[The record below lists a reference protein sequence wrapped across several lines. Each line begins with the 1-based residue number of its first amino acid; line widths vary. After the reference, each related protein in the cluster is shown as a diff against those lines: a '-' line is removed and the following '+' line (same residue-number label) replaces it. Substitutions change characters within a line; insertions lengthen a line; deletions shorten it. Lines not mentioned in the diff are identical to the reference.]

1 MKKTRFIAL
10 FITAAMIT
18 TSAVSFPA
26 YAQETATSSSSV
38 GNTTGEWENK
48 LGDPI
53 YAEILNN
60 ADENEK
66 FMTIIRIPDMAD
78 HEAIEKEA
86 QSITGINE
94 ENYDTI
100 SESEYNEELAKWSSE
115 DEELLKNASN
125 PEDMKKSIID
135 GRVREN
141 KANRFA
147 RIVNQL
153 TADVY
158 TEENAKILAKLGV
171 AEEDIVDYGTD
182 LPEPILMLTKSEIE
196 RIAEFDDVKCIDLDI
211 FHDVPQIEEV
221 VEWEDKLGD
230 PIYAEILNNA
240 DENEKFMTIVGITDM
255 VDNAAIEQEAIRIT
269 GIDIEEFDTISESDY
284 NALCSMQRQL
294 AEEFYLNENS
304 KILSKLAVADED
316 VVTIDMHSASLTLN
330 LTKSEIER
338 IAAYNDVKTINLD
351 IPKEY
356 MPVYEDTSP
365 YNKKIDRDSL
375 VPLLEKA
382 EEGEKFTVWVWVVD
396 RAKDEAICAQVRSRM
411 IADGSWENHTNPE
424 YDNWDD
430 TSKMISD
437 SRRLQDEVYKQEN
450 PKIAAALELADEDII
465 EIGTQAP
472 LFTLDLTKSEIERI
486 AENAYVTHIDYIDL
500 DAVDEVQETL
510 DEAKRDI
517 SETTVFL
524 NDVEDTSKH
533 EGLEITE
540 IAMTYTGSPV
550 TLNIVVKDGNKTLEE
565 NVDYTAEYSN
575 NIETGTA
582 YLDIIGIGGYKGKR
596 SYHFAIMKADMF
608 GKQGD
613 ADGDGEITSNDALIL
628 LRGSIDN
635 KKFSESEMAL
645 CDMDKD
651 GIITSNDALLVLR
664 KSVGYSD

>member
-18 TSAVSFPA
+18 TSAVSIPA
-26 YAQETATSSSSV
+26 YAQETTTSSSSV

-48 LGDPI
+48 LGDPV
-53 YAEILNN
+53 YAEVLRS
-60 ADENEK
+60 ADESKK
-66 FMTIIRIPDMAD
+66 FAVT
-78 HEAIEKEA
+78 
-86 QSITGINE
+86 
-94 ENYDTI
+94 
-100 SESEYNEELAKWSSE
+100 
-115 DEELLKNASN
+115 
-125 PEDMKKSIID
+125 
-135 GRVREN
+135 
-141 KANRFA
+141 
-147 RIVNQL
+147 
-153 TADVY
+153 
-158 TEENAKILAKLGV
+158 
-171 AEEDIVDYGTD
+171 
-182 LPEPILMLTKSEIE
+182 
-196 RIAEFDDVKCIDLDI
+196 
-211 FHDVPQIEEV
+211 
-221 VEWEDKLGD
+221 
-230 PIYAEILNNA
+230 
-240 DENEKFMTIVGITDM
+240 VGITNTLDPQ
-255 VDNAAIEQEAIRIT
+255 AIEQEAIRIT

-284 NALCSMQRQL
+284 NAFCSMQRQL
-294 AEEFYLNENS
+294 TEEFYLNENS

-316 VVTIDMHSASLTLN
+316 VVTIDTHSASLTLN

-338 IAAYNDVKTINLD
+338 IAAFNDVKTINLD
-351 IPKEY
+351 ISEED

-365 YNKKIDRDSL
+365 YNRKIDRDSL

-396 RAKDEAICAQVRSRM
+396 RAKDEAICAEVRSRM

-472 LFTLDLTKSEIERI
+472 LFTLNLTKSEIERI

-500 DAVDEVQETL
+500 HARGDKDEAPETL

-524 NDVEDTSKH
+524 NNVEDTSKYG
-533 EGLEITE
+533 GLEITE

-550 TLNIVVKDGNKTLEE
+550 TLNIVVKDGDKTLEE

-575 NIETGTA
+575 NIETGA
-582 YLDIIGIGGYKGKR
+582 ANLDIIGIGGYKGKR
-596 SYHFAIMKADMF
+596 SYHFAIMNEDMF

-613 ADGDGEITSNDALIL
+613 TDGDGEITSNDALIL

-664 KSVGYSD
+664 KSVGHSE